1 MGKIKT
7 ENPSDYS
14 EVKVKT
20 ENEFD
25 AKLVIKTE
33 ADEVKL
39 EDLNGEDVEL
49 TYEQKLN
56 FVSAI
61 SQPMSSKKTAGRI
74 FKLIR
79 KANQHKTPQQK
90 PCLYIGLK
98 NVQTRIR
105 KGDKGI
111 VIFAGDV
118 SPVDLICH
126 LPGVCEEKGLPYIYV
141 PSRRDIGSAMG
152 KKGGSLVVLILH
164 HSEYD
169 ESYNK
174 VTEDIK
180 KSSKAYEI

>member
-7 ENPSDYS
+7 EHSLDSP
-14 EVKVKT
+14 
-20 ENEFD
+20 D
-25 AKLVIKTE
+25 AKDRTDQDSSIKNNE
-33 ADEVKL
+33 KP
-39 EDLNGEDVEL
+39 EDMNGEEEL
-49 TYEQKLN
+49 TYEQKLF
-56 FVSAI
+56 FVNAI
-61 SQPMSSKKTAGRI
+61 AQPMASKKTAGRI

-90 PCLYIGLK
+90 PCMYIGLK

-105 KGDKGI
+105 KGDRGI

-141 PSRRDIGSAMG
+141 PGRRDIGAAMG
-152 KKGGSLVVLILH
+152 KSGGTLVVLILL
-164 HSEYD
+164 HSEYE

-174 VTEDIK
+174 VVEDIK
-180 KSSKAYEI
+180 KSSNAFGI

>member
-1 MGKIKT
+1 MGKIKS
-7 ENPSDYS
+7 ENSSDNP

-20 ENEFD
+20 ENANYD
-25 AKLVIKTE
+25 SNIKIKTE
-33 ADEVKL
+33 PSNDANV
-39 EDLNGEDVEL
+39 NGEEEL
-49 TYEQKLN
+49 SYEQKLN
-56 FVSAI
+56 FVNAI
-61 SQPMSSKKTAGRI
+61 AQPMASKKTAGRI

-152 KKGGSLVVLILH
+152 KKGGALVVLILH

-169 ESYNK
+169 DSYNK
-174 VTEDIK
+174 VTEDVK
-180 KSSKAYEI
+180 KSSKACEI